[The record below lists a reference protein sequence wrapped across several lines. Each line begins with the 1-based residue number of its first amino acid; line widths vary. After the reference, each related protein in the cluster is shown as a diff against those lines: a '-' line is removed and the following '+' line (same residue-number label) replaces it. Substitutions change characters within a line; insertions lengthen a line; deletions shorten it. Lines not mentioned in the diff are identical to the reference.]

1 LERKDRKEL
10 RTGFS
15 TGTAATAAAVAAA
28 RTLADGLPPASVEVK
43 LPKGRTLDVPVAE
56 GRIGED
62 GRAVCV
68 VVKDAGDDPDVT
80 NSARIG
86 AAVGRRVAP
95 GLALSGGSGV
105 GRVTKPGLVLPPG
118 EWAINP
124 VPRSMIL
131 ENLSPFLPEDGPG
144 LEVEIFIEGGE
155 DLAQSTLNPR
165 LGIVGGLSV
174 LGTTGL
180 VRPFSNAA
188 YIATIDSA
196 LSIARAAGLTEC
208 VLTTGGR
215 SEGLG
220 RRDRP
225 DLPEEAF
232 VMIADFFAG
241 GLKLAAKRGFRT
253 VGLAVFFGKA
263 VKQAAGH
270 PYTHA
275 HKTDLDLAPLVSWLP
290 GIPDAVKAS
299 VLASNTALHA
309 LEVLKAEGLTGLVPK
324 VAERALVSARSYAG
338 PGPDLWMRLFD
349 FDGSVLA
356 YETLAGDGSAG
367 DGSSA
372 PEADGD
378 GPEGLGAVGDGPAED
393 G

>member
-28 RTLADGLPPASVEVK
+28 ELLRDGRAPTSVEVR
-43 LPKGRTLDVPVAE
+43 LPKGRSISVPVAE
-56 GRIGED
+56 AAMREGA
-62 GRAVCV
+62 AVCV

-80 NSARIG
+80 NRARIG
-86 AAVGRRVAP
+86 ASVRRSASP
-95 GLALSGGSGV
+95 GIALAGGPGV
-105 GRVTKPGLVLPPG
+105 GRVTKPGLALPPG

-124 VPRSMIL
+124 VPRSMIRD
-131 ENLSPFLPEDGPG
+131 NLAPWLSGGGVG

-155 DLAQSTLNPR
+155 TLALQTLNPR

-196 LSIARAAGLTEC
+196 LSIAKAAGLSEC

-220 RRDRP
+220 KAERP

-241 GLKLAAKRGFRT
+241 GLKLAAKHGFST

-275 HKTDLDLAPLVSWLP
+275 HKTEMDLPALADWLP
-290 GIPDAVKAS
+290 DIPEDARERVAD
-299 VLASNTALHA
+299 SNTALAA
-309 LEVLKAEGLTGLVPK
+309 LDAIKAAGLAGRIVPEVAR
-324 VAERALVSARSYAG
+324 RALATARSYAG
-338 PGPDLWMRLFD
+338 PAPDLWMRLFD
-349 FDGSVLA
+349 FNGSVLA
-356 YETLAGDGSAG
+356 FETLKGAGAG
-367 DGSSA
+367 G
-372 PEADGD
+372 G
-378 GPEGLGAVGDGPAED
+378 GAVGPDEAE
-393 G
+393 GGG

>member
-28 RTLADGLPPASVEVK
+28 ALLELGTAPAAVEVS
-43 LPKGRTLDVPVAE
+43 LPKGRTISVPVSFSGFSGAA
-56 GRIGED
+56 
-62 GRAVCV
+62 AVCV
-68 VVKDAGDDPDVT
+68 VIKDAGDDPDVT
-80 NSARIG
+80 NRARIG
-86 AAVGRRVAP
+86 ARVSRRDAP
-95 GLALSGGSGV
+95 GLDLAGGEGV
-105 GRVTKPGLVLPPG
+105 GRVTKPGLALPPG

-124 VPRSMIL
+124 VPRAMIRD
-131 ENLSPFLPEDGPG
+131 NLAPYLPEGGPG
-144 LEVEIFIEGGE
+144 LAVEIFIEGGE
-155 DLAQSTLNPR
+155 TLAESTLNPR

-180 VRPFSNAA
+180 VRPFSNSA

-196 LSIARAAGLTEC
+196 LSIARAQGLAEC

-215 SEGLG
+215 SEGFG
-220 RRDRP
+220 RAARP

-241 GLKLAAKRGFRT
+241 GLKLAAKHGFT
-253 VGLAVFFGKA
+253 AIGLAVFFGKA

-270 PYTHA
+270 AYTHA
-275 HKTDLDLAPLVSWLP
+275 HRTELDLEPLAGWLP
-290 GIPDAVKAS
+290 ELPPEAREAVLS
-299 VLASNTALHA
+299 SNTALAA
-309 LEVLKAEGLTGLVPK
+309 LDVLRSGGFAGLVPA
-324 VAERALVSARSYAG
+324 VARKALESARGFAG

-356 YETLAGDGSAG
+356 FETLAGEGSAG
-367 DGSSA
+367 
-372 PEADGD
+372 
-378 GPEGLGAVGDGPAED
+378 GAV
-393 G
+393 

>member
-1 LERKDRKEL
+1 MERRDGKEL

-15 TGTAATAAAVAAA
+15 TGTAAAAAAVAAA
-28 RTLADGLPPASVEVK
+28 RLLSERAVTDSVEVK
-43 LPKGRTLDVPVAE
+43 LPRGRTFTVPV
-56 GRIGED
+56 D
-62 GRAVCV
+62 GGSLKDGTAVCV

-80 NSARIG
+80 NRARIG
-86 AAVGRRVAP
+86 ASVRLRSEP
-95 GLALSGGSGV
+95 GLELSGGPGV
-105 GRVTKPGLVLPPG
+105 GRVTKPGLALPPG

-124 VPRSMIL
+124 VPRSMIQ
-131 ENLSPFLPEDGPG
+131 ENLAPWLPEGGPG
-144 LEVEIFIEGGE
+144 LAVEIFIEDGE
-155 DLAQSTLNPR
+155 KLAASTLNPR

-196 LSIARAAGLTEC
+196 LSIARAQGLDEC

-215 SEGLG
+215 SEGLA
-220 RRDRP
+220 RSERP

-241 GLKLAAKRGFRT
+241 GLKLAARRGFRT
-253 VGLAVFFGKA
+253 TGLAVFFGKA

-270 PYTHA
+270 AYTHA
-275 HKTDLDLAPLVSWLP
+275 HRTEMDLVPLAGWLP
-290 GIPDAVKAS
+290 GLPEGAAAKVM
-299 VLASNTALHA
+299 ASNTALAA
-309 LEVLKAEGLTGLVPK
+309 LDAIKGAGCLNLVPE
-324 VAERALVSARSYAG
+324 VARRALASARGFAG

-356 YETLAGDGSAG
+356 FETLAGDGT
-367 DGSSA
+367 
-372 PEADGD
+372 P
-378 GPEGLGAVGDGPAED
+378 PVLEGG
-393 G
+393 

>member
-1 LERKDRKEL
+1 LERRDGKEL

-28 RTLADGLPPASVEVK
+28 RLLLEGSAPGTVVVDLPR
-43 LPKGRTLDVPVAE
+43 GRTLSVPV
-56 GRIGED
+56 D
-62 GRAVCV
+62 GGTLDAGTAVCV
-68 VVKDAGDDPDVT
+68 VVKDAGADPDVT
-80 NSARIG
+80 NRARVG
-86 AAVGRRVAP
+86 ASVRSRPEP
-95 GLALSGGSGV
+95 GLGLSGGEGV
-105 GRVTKPGLVLPPG
+105 GRVTKPGLALPPG

-131 ENLSPFLPEDGPG
+131 ANLAQYLPEGGPG
-144 LEVEIFIEGGE
+144 LLVEIFIEGGE
-155 DLAQSTLNPR
+155 ELARSTLNPR

-196 LSIARAAGLTEC
+196 LSIARAQGLEEC

-215 SEGLG
+215 SEALA
-220 RRDRP
+220 RSERP

-241 GLKLAAKRGFRT
+241 GLKLAARRGFGT

-270 PYTHA
+270 AYTHA
-275 HKTDLDLAPLVSWLP
+275 HRTEMDLAPLAGWLP
-290 GIPDAVKAS
+290 GLPEDARAGI
-299 VLASNTALHA
+299 LAANTALAA
-309 LEVLKAEGLTGLVPK
+309 LDVIKASGCLGLVPE
-324 VAERALVSARSYAG
+324 VAMRALASARGFAG
-338 PGPDLWMRLFD
+338 PGPHLWMRLFD
-349 FDGSVLA
+349 FDGQVLA
-356 YETLAGDGSAG
+356 FETLQGDGTPAVPEDSPAG
-367 DGSSA
+367 G
-372 PEADGD
+372 
-378 GPEGLGAVGDGPAED
+378 GA
-393 G
+393 

>member
-1 LERKDRKEL
+1 MERKDGKEL

-28 RTLADGLPPASVEVK
+28 LTLAGGKPPALVEVK
-43 LPKGRTLDVPVAE
+43 LPKGRTLEVPVAE
-56 GRIGED
+56 CSLSGGK
-62 GRAVCV
+62 ATCV

-80 NSARIG
+80 NRARVGASASRSG
-86 AAVGRRVAP
+86 EP
-95 GLALSGGSGV
+95 GLALTGGRGV
-105 GRVTKPGLVLPPG
+105 GRVTKPGLAIPPG

-124 VPRSMIL
+124 VPRSML
-131 ENLSPFLPEDGPG
+131 KENLAPFLPECGPG
-144 LEVEIFIEGGE
+144 LAVEIFIEDGE
-155 DLAQSTLNPR
+155 ALAGSTLNPR

-196 LSIARAAGLTEC
+196 LSIARAAGLSEC

-215 SEGLG
+215 SEGLA
-220 RRDRP
+220 RLERP

-232 VMIADFFAG
+232 VMTADFFAG
-241 GLKLAAKRGFRT
+241 GLKLAAKRGFST

-275 HKTDLDLAPLVSWLP
+275 HKTDLDLGPLAGWLP
-290 GIPDAVKAS
+290 GLPEGVKERI
-299 VLASNTALHA
+299 LASNTALAA
-309 LEVLKAEGLTGLVPK
+309 LEVLKAEGLERLVPE
-324 VAERALVSARSYAG
+324 VASRALASARGFAG
-338 PGPDLWMRLFD
+338 PGPSLWMRLFD

-356 YETLAGDGSAG
+356 FETLAGENGK
-367 DGSSA
+367 
-372 PEADGD
+372 
-378 GPEGLGAVGDGPAED
+378 EGG
-393 G
+393 